1 MPRTETRSK
10 QHELARQVEDFAE
23 AGSRPALTR
32 RGALVATVA
41 VAVAPMALNGRVA
54 HALEQQAVAA
64 IEEITKGAVVQPGR
78 VSIML
83 PELAEN
89 GNSVALTVTADS
101 PMTAADHVKAIH
113 IVSEK
118 NPIARVVS
126 FTLGPR
132 SGRAQV
138 QTNIRLATTQT
149 VTAIAEMS
157 DGSFWSANQEVIV
170 TLAACLDAG

>member
-1 MPRTETRSK
+1 MPRSI
-10 QHELARQVEDFAE
+10 ARQSYEDC
-23 AGSRPALTR
+23 SPTR
-32 RGALVATVA
+32 RGVLLRISA
-41 VAVAPMALNGRVA
+41 VALAPAALSGGIA
-54 HALEQQAVAA
+54 HALEEQAVSA
-64 IEEITKGAVVQPGR
+64 IKEITKGAAMKPGR
-78 VSIML
+78 VSIVL

-89 GNSVALTVTADS
+89 GNSVALSVAAES

-132 SGRAQV
+132 AGRARV
-138 QTNIRLATTQT
+138 QTNIRLATTQI
-149 VTAIAEMS
+149 VTAIAEMN